1 VPTTFNFLGPLANPA
16 GARRQTIGVGD
27 AAMAERMVATLV
39 ELGTERALVF
49 FGHDGLDELTTT
61 TTSAVWDVADGEV
74 HFSNLDPTELGIPLA
89 TPEDLVGGDPAANAR
104 LARAVL
110 DGQTGPHRDI
120 VVLNSAAALLA
131 AGVVPDLAAGIEA
144 ARASLES
151 GRAAAALDG
160 LIKVS
165 REAAGE
171 EAG

>member
-1 VPTTFNFLGPLANPA
+1 MPTTFNFLGPLANPA

-61 TTSAVWDVADGEV
+61 TTSAVWELDDGEV

-89 TPEDLVGGDPAANAR
+89 VPEDLVGGDPDANAR
-104 LARAVL
+104 LAQAVL
-110 DGQTGPHRDI
+110 DGEAGPHRDI
-120 VVLNSAAALLA
+120 VVLNAAAALLA
-131 AGVVPDLAAGIEA
+131 AGWSPTWPR
-144 ARASLES
+144 ARGGRRLPVDG

-160 LIKVS
+160 S
-165 REAAGE
+165 SS
-171 EAG
+171 